1 MSPASSPKPLP
12 ACASSRPG
20 SKSGGHLSG
29 AWRKHRCT
37 EDYAGNLSKRI
48 MRPAIAELDEHFGAA
63 WARNVDPWL
72 VREGSALTDKF
83 TVRRLPG

>member
-1 MSPASSPKPLP
+1 
-12 ACASSRPG
+12 
-20 SKSGGHLSG
+20 
-29 AWRKHRCT
+29 
-37 EDYAGNLSKRI
+37 